1 MYSVELLLALTFA
14 VSSQAGCPH
23 CPDAVTT
30 YGGASVCRCY
40 TGRYPYSYRQSMSSG
55 FDYRNWF
62 DRIWTQRPNVP
73 SVLFSASAPMPE
85 TPPVFPPRGTVL
97 RLPEVSSGGRGG
109 RAAGQTELPLETQQ
123 PAPVGR

>member
-23 CPDAVTT
+23 CPDAGTT
-30 YGGASVCRCY
+30 YGCANVCRCY

-62 DRIWTQRPNVP
+62 DYPWSQRPTMP
-73 SVLFSASAPMPE
+73 CGLSSAPMQGPGSPGA
-85 TPPVFPPRGTVL
+85 TAPHGPVL

-109 RAAGQTELPLETQQ
+109 RAAGQTELPLNARQ